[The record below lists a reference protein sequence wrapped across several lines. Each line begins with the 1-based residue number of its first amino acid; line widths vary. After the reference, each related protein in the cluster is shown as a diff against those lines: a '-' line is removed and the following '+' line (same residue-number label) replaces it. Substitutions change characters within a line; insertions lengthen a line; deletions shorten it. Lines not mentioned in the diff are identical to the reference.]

1 VPEALT
7 GYLTATPIRPDSERS
22 FLGKAVHERRTI
34 HVADLS
40 TEEPYLN
47 RVPLAVASAELGGVR
62 TFLHVPLLKDDVVLG
77 VLTAFRQEVR
87 PFSDKQIALLENFAA
102 QAVIA
107 MENARLLTELREA
120 LGQQTATAEVLQ
132 VINASPGNLAPVFE
146 MILEKAH
153 SLCNVAVGSLSVYV
167 DGVVHTAATRGFS
180 DEYCFAVPI
189 RPLAPILRCCAAVLR
204 DKHLILGWCQFL
216 RRWRQASTTLSA

>member
-7 GYLTATPIRPDSERS
+7 GYLTATPIRPDPERS

-40 TEEPYLN
+40 TEEPYLS

-180 DEYCFAVPI
+180 DEYHE
-189 RPLAPILRCCAAVLR
+189 L
-204 DKHLILGWCQFL
+204 L
-216 RRWRQASTTLSA
+216 RRPYPAIGAHLARKICGRHAL

>member
-1 VPEALT
+1 MT

-180 DEYCFAVPI
+180 DEYHE
-189 RPLAPILRCCAAVLR
+189 L
-204 DKHLILGWCQFL
+204 L
-216 RRWRQASTTLSA
+216 RRPYPAIGAHLARKICGRHAL